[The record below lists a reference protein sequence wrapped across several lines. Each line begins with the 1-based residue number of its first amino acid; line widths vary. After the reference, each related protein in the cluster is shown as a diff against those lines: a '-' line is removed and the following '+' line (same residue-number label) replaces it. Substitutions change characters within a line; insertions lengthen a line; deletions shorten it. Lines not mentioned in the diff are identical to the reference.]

1 MSIQNADGPADITS
15 ESRRSPAAIAAVGLV
30 ALAVVAFAVSKLTS
44 SPDVEAA
51 GFAPTTEPTSISP
64 LLDATSA
71 PTSAAAKTQTP
82 RAHILPGTPQSGGTA
97 TDPFLPPH
105 AHVSAAPAA
114 PAPTR
119 HYRPSNV
126 TSPNSGAEAGQ
137 NTNRPAEPQP
147 TQQPA
152 PRSSQ
157 TNSPEDTTDFTPWT
171 PSFGS
176 DDERPTTR
184 PTPSPAR
191 PQPDAPVEDLPLTP
205 PPPTPQPGAE
215 PGIEPGATPPAPTPE
230 PTPIDPQEES
240 ESVVRQEAAEPTAQS
255 TTPSTAPSE
264 TPAPEAS

>member
-1 MSIQNADGPADITS
+1 MSIQNVDGSADNTS
-15 ESRRSPAAIAAVGLV
+15 ATRRSPAAIAAVSLV

-71 PTSAAAKTQTP
+71 PTTPAVKTETP
-82 RAHILPGTPQSGGTA
+82 RAHILPGTPQRGGA
-97 TDPFLPPH
+97 AADPFLPPH

-126 TSPNSGAEAGQ
+126 TSPAGGADAGR
-137 NTNRPAEPQP
+137 NNNRPAEPQP
-147 TQQPA
+147 AQQPPA
-152 PRSSQ
+152 SRSSRADA
-157 TNSPEDTTDFTPWT
+157 PEDTTDYSPWT
-171 PSFGS
+171 PTFGS

-191 PQPDAPVEDLPLTP
+191 PQPDAPIEDLPLTP
-205 PPPTPQPGAE
+205 PPPTPQPGTE
-215 PGIEPGATPPAPTPE
+215 PGVEPGAVPPPAPTPE

-240 ESVVRQEAAEPTAQS
+240 ESEVRQEAAEPTAPS
-255 TTPSTAPSE
+255 TTPSATPTAEPDN
-264 TPAPEAS
+264 